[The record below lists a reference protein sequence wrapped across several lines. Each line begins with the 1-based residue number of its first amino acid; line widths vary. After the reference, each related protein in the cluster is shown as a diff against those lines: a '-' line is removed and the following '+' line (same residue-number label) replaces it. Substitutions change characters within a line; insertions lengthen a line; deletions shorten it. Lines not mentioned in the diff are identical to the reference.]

1 MSLIQQ
7 YIDGKLEGQLNKE
20 QTLQIWEE
28 IKSLSPKM
36 MQFVIDTGNGNI
48 SDSSEEFDKKIEL
61 LEVYSF
67 LVDVICKY
75 H

>member
-1 MSLIQQ
+1 
-7 YIDGKLEGQLNKE
+7 
-20 QTLQIWEE
+20 
-28 IKSLSPKM
+28 M

-61 LEVYSF
+61 LEVHSF

-75 H
+75 HLRMEIPFYDKKNK